1 MRRLGSAFLLF
12 FFLCQLSTHSR
23 VNAAAHIQRALHIVL
38 VQIQIGWIPNLHAI
52 RREFNAGVCQSF
64 IFLVQF
70 RTFFAELDQIVC
82 FWRFHIC
89 CHQHVMPLE
98 AAAAGA
104 WIHGAAGD
112 LAAREIGEYGMIPE
126 DIIERLPRLLR

>member
-1 MRRLGSAFLLF
+1 MRFAFETGIHPSFKGPPHDHHRRTECLPQHDRKPRYGDGRGAETCFPGVIVSLLG
-12 FFLCQLSTHSR
+12 
-23 VNAAAHIQRALHIVL
+23 QR
-38 VQIQIGWIPNLHAI
+38 
-52 RREFNAGVCQSF
+52 
-64 IFLVQF
+64 
-70 RTFFAELDQIVC
+70 
-82 FWRFHIC
+82 
-89 CHQHVMPLE
+89 VMPLE